1 MCSAHDKFNTC
12 CVCALLHW
20 LPQDCVIWRV
30 QVHGDYTE
38 EAGAPV
44 ERPAEEIP
52 GNEPVAEA
60 EATPA
65 T

>member
-1 MCSAHDKFNTC
+1 MLS
-12 CVCALLHW
+12 
-20 LPQDCVIWRV
+20 

-52 GNEPVAEA
+52 GNEPAEA
-60 EATPA
+60 EAEAAPA

>member
-1 MCSAHDKFNTC
+1 M
-12 CVCALLHW
+12 
-20 LPQDCVIWRV
+20 

-52 GNEPVAEA
+52 GNEPAEKPEA
-60 EATPA
+60 EAPA

>member
-1 MCSAHDKFNTC
+1 MATSWLQKFHLIISTSLKVAMSA
-12 CVCALLHW
+12 
-20 LPQDCVIWRV
+20 

-52 GNEPVAEA
+52 GNEPAEA
-60 EATPA
+60 EAEAPA